1 MELSTEIF
9 TAFTGLIAEA
19 TAAGETEPNSM
30 VLATATPDGRV
41 SSRVVLLKHVDVA
54 GFVFYTNTQSD
65 KGAQLATLPRAALN
79 FHWKRLRDG
88 VQVRIE
94 GHVSP
99 VAPQM
104 ADAYFAT
111 RPRESQ
117 LGAWASDQSREL
129 ESREAFMAKFAEVEK
144 RFEGATVPRPPHWS
158 GYRVDAER
166 IEFWYAVPFRLHRRD
181 LYEARDGAWRRSLL
195 NP

>member
-1 MELSTEIF
+1 MELSTEILTTF
-9 TAFTGLIAEA
+9 TALLEQAR
-19 TAAGETEPNSM
+19 TAGDPEPTSM
-30 VLATATPDGRV
+30 VLATATAAGRV

-54 GFVFYTNTQSD
+54 GFVFYTNTRSD
-65 KGAQLATLPRAALN
+65 KGEQLAALPRAALN
-79 FHWKRLRDG
+79 FHWKTLRDG

-94 GHVSP
+94 GAVST
-99 VAPQM
+99 VSAQQ

-117 LGAWASDQSREL
+117 LGAWASDQSKPL
-129 ESREAFMAKFAEVEK
+129 ESRDAFMAKFAEVER
-144 RFEGATVPRPPHWS
+144 RFEGAPVPRPPHWS
-158 GYRVDAER
+158 GYRVEADR
-166 IEFWYAVPFRLHRRD
+166 IEFWYGVPFRLHQRD